1 MAIRESST
9 LFELLPIGAYRSKP
23 AGDVFQINAALIRM
37 AGFAN
42 AGEYKRSGLSF
53 AKHFY
58 VSPERR
64 EEFAALME
72 RDEYVSDFIS
82 EAYRLK
88 TGERIWVREL
98 AHLVR
103 DPFGKPLFY
112 EGTIEDITQERI
124 ALGALQRTANLLR
137 NVLQTIPDR
146 VWLKDL
152 TGTYLTCNEAFASGH
167 LGASVAEV
175 IGTRDAQ
182 WYEPQQVVQIS
193 AHDNLAM
200 RAGRTIV
207 TEDVMSSL
215 HRPSRVL
222 FEVVKTPLHHANGET
237 IGVLGIARS
246 IQQRKDSEALLRD
259 TSEQLELALMGAD
272 LGRWD
277 FDLTITNGYRLDERS
292 CKLLGRDSAESM
304 VRRSW
309 RDLVHTD
316 DVVMVQTALTAHL
329 AGKAPAFEAEY
340 RVRHMDGGWMWVS
353 SRGKVVQVA
362 KDGAPIRMVG
372 TLSDVSG
379 RKQTE
384 QALHAT
390 RAELQATLNALPDVV
405 MEFTV
410 LGQCRAIHSHNTS
423 DLVKTLGGSIDQ
435 FITATLPPDAA
446 AVYMHALQE
455 AQVHGKSVGHQYSLA
470 HPQGP
475 QWYELSLAKKPTESG
490 DEERII
496 AIARNIT
503 ERKLAEQAIEKLAFH
518 DSLTGLPNRRM
529 LADRLQNAVLHSA
542 RQSRHGAVMFLDLDR
557 FKQLNDTFGHDTGD
571 LLLQSVAARLLQ
583 CIRGVD
589 TVARL
594 GGDEFVVLVQEL
606 HHDRELALEQAMA
619 VGQKILAS
627 LNEPHALHGLFHL
640 ATPSIG
646 LVLFNGTDCAP
657 AVLMKQADQAMYDAK
672 KQGRNS
678 ISIYD
683 ENEVSG
689 RG

>member
-1 MAIRESST
+1 MPIRESST

-23 AGDVFQINAALIRM
+23 GGEVFQVNAALIRM
-37 AGFAN
+37 AGFTN

-53 AKHFY
+53 ARHFY
-58 VSPERR
+58 VSRERR
-64 EEFAALME
+64 QEFAALME
-72 RDEYVSDFIS
+72 RDEQVSDFIS

-103 DPFGKPLFY
+103 DGFGKPLFY

-152 TGTYLTCNEAFASGH
+152 AGTYLTCNEAFASGH
-167 LGASVAEV
+167 LGTTVAEV
-175 IGTRDAQ
+175 IGSRDAQ
-182 WYEPQQVVQIS
+182 WYRPQQVQQIS
-193 AHDNLAM
+193 AHDELAM
-200 RAGRTIV
+200 RAGRSIV

-215 HRPSRVL
+215 RRPSNEL
-222 FEVVKTPLHHANGET
+222 FEVVKTPLQHANGET

-277 FDLTITNGYRLDERS
+277 FDLTIANGYRLDERS
-292 CKLLGRDSAESM
+292 CKLLGRDTAESM

-309 RDLVHTD
+309 RDLVHND
-316 DVVMVQTALTAHL
+316 DVVIVQTALTAHL
-329 AGKAPAFEAEY
+329 AGETPAFEAEY
-340 RVRHMDGGWMWVS
+340 RVRHSSGRWMWVS
-353 SRGKVVQVA
+353 SRGKAVQFA
-362 KDGAPIRMVG
+362 KDGAALRIVG
-372 TLSDVSG
+372 TLSDISG
-379 RKQTE
+379 RKQAE
-384 QALHAT
+384 HELHAT
-390 RAELQATLNALPDVV
+390 RAELQATLNALPDLV

-410 LGQCRAIHSHNTS
+410 HGQCRAVHSHNPI
-423 DLVKTLGGSIDQ
+423 DLIQTPGGPVNQ
-435 FITATLPPDAA
+435 FIGDALPPEAA
-446 AVYMHALQE
+446 AVCMAALQE
-455 AQVHGKSVGHQYSLA
+455 ARQTGKSTGRQYTLTM
-470 HPQGP
+470 PRGQ
-475 QWYELSLAKKPTESG
+475 QWYELSVVTKPTEPG
-490 DEERII
+490 DEERLI

-529 LADRLQNAVLHSA
+529 LADRLQTAVMHSA
-542 RQSRHGAVMFLDLDR
+542 RQNRHGAVMFLDLDR
-557 FKQLNDTFGHDTGD
+557 FKLLNDTYGHDTGD
-571 LLLQSVAARLLQ
+571 LLLQSVAERLLQ
-583 CIRGVD
+583 CVRGLD

-606 HHDRELALEQAMA
+606 HAQADLAHQQALAL
-619 VGQKILAS
+619 GQKILLS
-627 LNEPHALHGLFHL
+627 LNAPHQIHGVGHI

-646 LVLFNGTDCAP
+646 AVLFNGDGQDSAQ
-657 AVLMKQADQAMYDAK
+657 LLKQADQAMYDAK
-672 KQGRNS
+672 KQGRNA
-678 ISIYD
+678 ICFYQ
-683 ENEVSG
+683 ENSA
-689 RG
+689 

>member
-1 MAIRESST
+1 MPIRESST

-23 AGDVFQINAALIRM
+23 GGEVFQVNAALIRM

-53 AKHFY
+53 ARHFY
-58 VSPERR
+58 VSRERR
-64 EEFAALME
+64 DEFAALME
-72 RDEYVSDFIS
+72 RDEQVSDFIS

-103 DPFGKPLFY
+103 DGFGKPLFY

-152 TGTYLTCNEAFASGH
+152 SGTYLTCNEAFASGH
-167 LGASVAEV
+167 LGTTVAEV
-175 IGTRDAQ
+175 IGSRDAQ
-182 WYEPQQVVQIS
+182 WYRPQQVQQIG
-193 AHDNLAM
+193 AHDELAM
-200 RAGRTIV
+200 RAGRSIV

-215 HRPSRVL
+215 RRPSNEL
-222 FEVVKTPLHHANGET
+222 FEVVKTPLQHATGET

-246 IQQRKDSEALLRD
+246 IQQRKDSEVLLRD

-277 FDLTITNGYRLDERS
+277 FDLTIANGYRLDERS
-292 CKLLGRDSAESM
+292 CKLLGRDTAESM

-329 AGKAPAFEAEY
+329 AGETPAFEAEY
-340 RVRHMDGGWMWVS
+340 RVRHSGGRWVWIS
-353 SRGKVVQVA
+353 SRGKVVQFA
-362 KDGAPIRMVG
+362 KDGAAVRMVG

-384 QALHAT
+384 QELHAT
-390 RAELQATLNALPDVV
+390 RAELQATLNALPDLV

-410 LGQCRAIHSHNTS
+410 HGQCRAIHSHNTQ
-423 DLVKTLGGSIDQ
+423 DLASTHGGAIHQ
-435 FITATLPPDAA
+435 FIQDTLPPEAA
-446 AVYMHALQE
+446 AICMAALQE
-455 AQVHGKSVGHQYSLA
+455 TRTMGKSVGRQYSLPL
-470 HPQGP
+470 PQGQ
-475 QWYELSLAKKPTESG
+475 QWYELSMAIKPTEPG
-490 DEERII
+490 DEERVI

-529 LADRLQNAVLHSA
+529 LSDRLQTAVMHSA
-542 RQSRHGAVMFLDLDR
+542 RQNRHGAVMFLDLDR
-557 FKQLNDTFGHDTGD
+557 FKLLNDTYGHDIGD
-571 LLLQSVAARLLQ
+571 LLLQSVAERLLH
-583 CIRGVD
+583 CVRGLD

-606 HHDRELALEQAMA
+606 HAEPELAYQQALA
-619 VGQKILAS
+619 LGQKILFT
-627 LNEPHALHGLFHL
+627 LNAPHQIQGLAHT

-646 LVLFNGTDCAP
+646 AVLFNGNGREP
-657 AVLMKQADQAMYDAK
+657 AQLLKQADQAMYDAK
-672 KQGRNS
+672 KQGRNA
-678 ISIYD
+678 ICFYQ
-683 ENEVSG
+683 ENCA
-689 RG
+689 